1 MEYRIQFYIDGEWRQ
16 LLSTPNGYVAKQ
28 EQGTIF
34 TSDNIKEGVLAAW
47 LIASPD
53 TGLELLPIQ

>member
-28 EQGTIF
+28 EEGTIF
-34 TSDNIKEGVLAAW
+34 TSDNIKEGILAAYMFADENTRIE
-47 LIASPD
+47 LIP
-53 TGLELLPIQ
+53 PQ